1 MSLLAV
7 VMHRKKH
14 NPYGLTCHRLYKEK
28 MGLAV
33 THTNIN
39 FEMGVAV
46 LEQKYLKHFGFQN
59 KT

>member
-1 MSLLAV
+1 
-7 VMHRKKH
+7 MHRKKH

-28 MGLAV
+28 MSLAV